1 MNKKCIGCQIQDG
14 SFKVNGGFIHE
25 TENFN
30 VIQDYLIPIP
40 GFMVLQSKRHITS
53 IEEFNEDE
61 QIEFT
66 YFLFKIR
73 KAMKKVLSIKTVYFV
88 QEEDSCHFH
97 LWLLPIYDWMEKGI
111 SNARKNMNY
120 AKIHMNDVNGMIKVN
135 DYIQKLK
142 DYFNEAK

>member
-66 YFLFKIR
+66 YFLFNGFYFRFQTVVFIFPD
-73 KAMKKVLSIKTVYFV
+73 IKFYRTVNSFGT
-88 QEEDSCHFH
+88 QF
-97 LWLLPIYDWMEKGI
+97 
-111 SNARKNMNY
+111 
-120 AKIHMNDVNGMIKVN
+120 
-135 DYIQKLK
+135 IQRIVTSFYNIQSFSHGLCL
-142 DYFNEAK
+142 NNSSHRG